1 MAGPATLAQSAA
13 ILKTKYPTGELPKEQ
28 FENFPIVG
36 QISKKTDWDGDDRV
50 VAMMTENPQGSSA
63 DFPTAQG
70 SLAQGQYSKF
80 SITRVEHYGLAR
92 IRDHALKA
100 AAGNPGALAN
110 LWDTET
116 DGVSQTE
123 MQGLETYLLGNGSGV
138 LGQIS
143 SGSTGATITLTKPDD
158 TAKFCLNMR
167 VQAVSTNTLA
177 PTVRTGGFGT
187 ITAIDR
193 KGGTIT
199 CATAWN
205 TQITDIGASDY
216 LVRAGDAANTITASG
231 PSVIWGIGAYIV
243 GGTSPGTLGGLNRNT
258 DPVRFA
264 GQAYDATNQLM
275 TEAIIDSEALLTAQ
289 GRRTPKTLIAHMKD
303 VAKMRKTADAKSVYT
318 RVNMDSTVA
327 GVSYKGIQF
336 EGDDNDITIVTTPF
350 ITRGTAYL
358 GSMDA
363 FALESLGAA
372 PMLMDFDSNT
382 FLRVATDAAEEVR
395 FGYFANLI
403 CKSPVDWVNISNFGA

>member
-13 ILKTKYPTGELPKEQ
+13 ILKTKYPTGDLPKEQ
-28 FENFPIVG
+28 FANFPIVG

-70 SLAQGQYSKF
+70 SLAQGIYSKF

-123 MQGLETYLLGNGSGV
+123 LQGLETYLLGTGTGV
-138 LGQIS
+138 LGQIA
-143 SGSTGATITLTKPDD
+143 SGSSTATITLSKPEDA
-158 TAKFCLNMR
+158 AKFCINMR
-167 VQAVSTNTLA
+167 VQAISANSLTA
-177 PTVRTGGFGT
+177 TVRVGGFAT
-187 ITAIDR
+187 ITGIDR
-193 KGGTIT
+193 KGGTLT
-199 CATAWN
+199 VSSTW
-205 TQITDIGASDY
+205 TGQILDLQSTDF
-216 LVRAGDAANTITASG
+216 LCRAGDAPNTITASG
-231 PSVIWGIGAYIV
+231 PSVIWGLGSYIV
-243 GGTSPGTLGGLNRNT
+243 GGTTPGTLGGLNRNT

-264 GQAYDATNQLM
+264 GQAYNAANQLM
-275 TEAIIDSEALLTAQ
+275 TEAVIDSEALLTAQ
-289 GRRTPKTLIAHMKD
+289 GRRTPKVLLAHMKD
-303 VAKMRKTADAKSVYT
+303 VAQMRKTADAKSVYT

-327 GVSYKGIQF
+327 GVSYKGFQF
-336 EGDDNDITIVTTPF
+336 EGDDNDITIITTPF
-350 ITRGTAYL
+350 ISRNQAFLGTL
-358 GSMDA
+358 DA
-363 FALESLGAA
+363 FALESLGSA
-372 PMLMDFDSNT
+372 PMLMDFDSNS

-403 CKSPVDWVNISNFGA
+403 CKSPVDWVNISNFGL

>member
-28 FENFPIVG
+28 FANFPVVG
-36 QISKKTDWDGDDRV
+36 MVSKKTDWDGDNRV

-70 SLAQGQYSKF
+70 SIAQGQYNNF
-80 SITRVEHYGLAR
+80 SVTRVEHYGIAR

-116 DGVSQTE
+116 DGISNIE
-123 MQGLETYLLGNGSGV
+123 MQGLETYLLGTGTGV
-138 LGQIS
+138 LGQIA
-143 SGSTGATITLTKPDD
+143 SGSGTATVTLTVPEDA
-158 TAKFCLNMR
+158 AKFCLNMR
-167 VQAVSTNTLA
+167 VQAISANSLTG
-177 PTVRTGGFGT
+177 TVRTGGFAT
-187 ITAIDR
+187 ITGIDR
-193 KGGTIT
+193 KGGKLTV
-199 CATAWN
+199 ATLWT
-205 TQITDIGASDY
+205 TQITDLGSTDF
-216 LVRAGDAANTITASG
+216 LCRAGDAANTITASG
-231 PSVIWGIGAYIV
+231 PSVIWGIGSYIV
-243 GGTSPGTLGGLNRNT
+243 GGSTPGTLAGLNRNL

-264 GQAYDATNQLM
+264 GQAYDASNQLM
-275 TEAIIDSEALLTAQ
+275 TEAIIDSESLLTAQ
-289 GRRTPKTLIAHMKD
+289 GRRTPKILLSHMRDIAQ
-303 VAKMRKTADAKSVYT
+303 MRKTADAKSIYT
-318 RVNMDSTVA
+318 RVNMDSTTA
-327 GVSYKGIQF
+327 GVSYRGFQF

-350 ITRGTAYL
+350 IQRNQAFLGTL
-358 GSMDA
+358 DA
-363 FALESLGAA
+363 FALESLGSA

-403 CKSPVDWVNISNFGA
+403 CKSPVDWVNISNFGK